1 MSIAQ
6 QKPPP
11 RLVHAEQISLA
22 SHAPPVPCQI
32 FRGTLFLRQRNKLQ
46 SHGVDDERREN
57 DESAELTLARSTT
70 ERLRAEVTR
79 LRHQLST
86 DATAAAVIAAEAG
99 GDHPHRQGGD
109 CRFDTSGR
117 GKDWSAGAAAAQTPR
132 GILKN
137 GEGRAE
143 DEEKDE
149 DLAAEKEALLDYV
162 QVG

>member
-1 MSIAQ
+1 M
-6 QKPPP
+6 
-11 RLVHAEQISLA
+11 HAEQISLA

-32 FRGTLFLRQRNKLQ
+32 FRGTLFLCQRNKLQ

-149 DLAAEKEALLDYV
+149 DLAAEKEALFDYV